1 MMRKVDQSPTLIR
14 LLNRTS
20 SVFARKRGLPA
31 VIGIIFI
38 VISLVLALVNLTVQS
53 PAVEAVQI
61 VFHHVGLL
69 AAIIGLLLAQ
79 PLGN

>member
-20 SVFARKRGLPA
+20 SVFARKRGLPT
-31 VIGIIFI
+31 VIGILLI
-38 VISLVLALVNLTVQS
+38 VVSMVLALVNLTAPSVGLAALQTI
-53 PAVEAVQI
+53 AL
-61 VFHHVGLL
+61 HVGLL
-69 AAIIGLLLAQ
+69 ASLLGLLLAQ